1 MGDKINQPG
10 NRRAG
15 GDPIGEVIVV
25 PCSARISQVIVVP
38 VATASARSSSCRW
51 RFHRRGHRRAGHLE
65 QAGRRKRQGHR
76 RAGDDG
82 ISQPIVVPVE
92 ISSARSSSCRASGE
106 GGEKNE
112 AMSSSC
118 RWRGHRRPAHRRPSG
133 DPIGEVIV
141 VPVATAS
148 ATSSSSS
155 WWRSHQRGHR
165 HAGGD
170 PIGEVI
176 VVPGIWRRRGE
187 E

>member
-76 RAGDDG
+76 RAGGDG
-82 ISQPIVVPVE
+82 ISQVIVVPVE
-92 ISSARSSSCRASGE
+92 VPSARSSSCRASGA
-106 GGEKNE
+106 GREKKE
-112 AMSSSC
+112 ARSSSC
-118 RWRGHRRPAHRRPSG
+118 RWRRHQPGHRRPG
-133 DPIGEVIV
+133 GEVISRKGDHA
-141 VPVATAS
+141 PNL
-148 ATSSSSS
+148 
-155 WWRSHQRGHR
+155 RSLHSRAIAFHPSPYGQR
-165 HAGGD
+165 
-170 PIGEVI
+170 
-176 VVPGIWRRRGE
+176 
-187 E
+187 